1 MEPQDQQP
9 KRDWSLYFCNQPPV
23 QLDTSANHH
32 LFYGELRSNPVRL
45 EGGSDP
51 YCSIWMDTEPA
62 RFKSCN
68 SRSFAMDARIR
79 LDNLKSGSNSPL
91 PYCAMDGTLYRYNC
105 QEDLWD
111 SEPREEESALDLV
124 ELLDVEDDVEDE
136 ERWLYEPPKKQV
148 VVEKTE
154 SALKWCRHVLDN
166 PSPEMEAACCLLIHR
181 LDQRSSSQFYRRP
194 AVFHHTANATVG
206 SPMDKSSTVS
216 TTQSTSGSL
225 DNNELSI
232 THDSINTNDRLADI
246 TDVHI
251 MARIQEASLRKDYV
265 STPAAA
271 SPRRS
276 PESPVMLPSYFNTTA
291 ENFDDFTP
299 GNKTEASSSSGL
311 QPGLSSLSSSSC
323 QSPTSVAKQNCQSPK
338 LARLQQQVT
347 QFKLLKLAQNQA
359 TSPGR
364 TRSPLRTSL
373 RSLQAV
379 RNSRSLETDDCHP
392 ADQILHL
399 SSGVSSTRMGSSC
412 WSPSLSAAS
421 MNSSV
426 SLRSGKG
433 SSIQVPAMKR
443 VQRSQSLSPCRIP
456 HPAKGYLTVR
466 DRVFASPER
475 PTTVAW
481 ARNAPSAHLR
491 KTSLVN

>member
-1 MEPQDQQP
+1 MEQTKTGRQLEEVRGFEDFGKKMELQDHQL
-9 KRDWSLYFCNQPPV
+9 KSDWSRYFCNQPPV

-91 PYCAMDGTLYRYNC
+91 PYCAMDGTMYRYNC

-136 ERWLYEPPKKQV
+136 ERWLYESPKKQV

-154 SALKWCRHVLDN
+154 SALRWCRHVLDN
-166 PSPEMEAACCLLIHR
+166 PSPEMEAACCHLIHR

-232 THDSINTNDRLADI
+232 THDSINTNYRLADI

-265 STPAAA
+265 STPVAA
-271 SPRRS
+271 SPQKS
-276 PESPVMLPSYFNTTA
+276 PESPMMLPSYFNTTA
-291 ENFDDFTP
+291 ENIDDFTP
-299 GNKTEASSSSGL
+299 GNKAEASSSSGL
-311 QPGLSSLSSSSC
+311 QPGLSSLSSYLC

-347 QFKLLKLAQNQA
+347 QFKLLKLAQNQ
-359 TSPGR
+359 
-364 TRSPLRTSL
+364 
-373 RSLQAV
+373 
-379 RNSRSLETDDCHP
+379 
-392 ADQILHL
+392 
-399 SSGVSSTRMGSSC
+399 GVSSTRMGSSC

-426 SLRSGKG
+426 SLHSGKG
-433 SSIQVPAMKR
+433 SSIRVPAMKR

-456 HPAKGYLTVR
+456 HPAKGYLTVC

-481 ARNAPSAHLR
+481 ARNAPSAQRR